1 MNRFHAKLLTAVVAS
16 LGLTAMA
23 SAADLPARTYTKAPV
38 MPPVFNWSGFYI
50 GGFAGYAWADG
61 NAGATE
67 PTSAPGVGY
76 NGLANPNASYGL
88 RGSFLGGGTI
98 GYNWQAPGSNF
109 VFGLEGEA
117 GYLHVRGSAQDP
129 NATAANL
136 SAIDSVN
143 STRIGDAYGVIAG
156 RIGYAWDRTLLYA
169 KGGVAFVGH
178 SYSFND
184 SCIGPGAPGCGP
196 GFLVINRSETQ
207 TTYAVG
213 AGIEYAFTPN
223 WSLKGEYLY
232 LGTRQTNTSSNLS
245 VAAPA
250 NVLFTNSNS
259 DPGIHTVKLGVN
271 YRFNWGAP
279 VVAKY

>member
-1 MNRFHAKLLTAVVAS
+1 MYRFHAKLLTAVVAS

-38 MPPVFNWSGFYI
+38 IPPVFNWSGFYI

-61 NAGATE
+61 NATATE
-67 PTSAPGVGY
+67 AATATGVFY
-76 NGLANPNASYGL
+76 NGTGLPTTYGL
-88 RGSFLGGGTI
+88 KGSFLGGGTV

-117 GYLHVRGSAQDP
+117 GYLHVRGSRQDV
-129 NATAANL
+129 NAFNAGL
-136 SAIDSVN
+136 SPIDSVN
-143 STRIGDAYGVIAG
+143 TTRIGDAYGVIAG

-178 SYSFND
+178 SSSFND
-184 SCIGPGAPGCGP
+184 SCIGAGAPGCGP
-196 GFLVINRSETQ
+196 GVLVINHSDTQ

-232 LGTRQTNTSSNLS
+232 LGTRQTNTSSNFS

-259 DPGIHTVKLGVN
+259 DPGIHTVKVGVN